1 MSTQPLIIFDWD
13 DTLFPT
19 TALEENQDTNAEGS
33 VRAIVSTALDQNQFL
48 ISMSDAQQAAIA
60 AVQEALRHGKVTVIT
75 AATFD
80 WIQFC
85 IQYVPALIDLLA
97 EHNIDVVSAR
107 DEYQHYTRSRSAWK
121 SLAFRDEI
129 VRMRPPSVRAIP
141 SLISI
146 GDGTPEHEA
155 AKAVFAYK
163 FVRNAHSIRLPSG
176 PTFEQLQSSLYA
188 VARELPRVC
197 ACHSLESDFT
207 TVDLTRTSSA
217 TDSAT
222 ILTVPST
229 TPTTQTTTVST
240 TLTPTQNSST
250 LSATATDTAATTAAS
265 PPPDTTLSNEHQTQ
279 ITFPT
284 LVVLSSLAAIIALAL
299 AIYFSS

>member
-19 TALEENQDTNAEGS
+19 IALEENQDTNVEEDN
-33 VRAIVSTALDQNQFL
+33 VRAIASSTAIDQNQFH
-48 ISMSDAQQAAIA
+48 ISMSDAQQAAIV
-60 AVQEALRHGKVTVIT
+60 AVQEALRHGKGTLIT

-197 ACHSLESDFT
+197 ACRSFESDFI
-207 TVDLTRTSSA
+207 TVDLTRASPA
-217 TDSAT
+217 TASTT
-222 ILTVPST
+222 ILMAPST
-229 TPTTQTTTVST
+229 TPVAQTTAVST
-240 TLTPTQNSST
+240 TLTQTQSST
-250 LSATATDTAATTAAS
+250 LSAIAIVEEEGVGVEDESAGVF
-265 PPPDTTLSNEHQTQ
+265 
-279 ITFPT
+279 TFRWSER
-284 LVVLSSLAAIIALAL
+284 LI
-299 AIYFSS
+299 